1 MRAQDI
7 QKASKSIKKHQKAQ
21 KECPKR
27 FQRSD
32 FVSECPSVSVARL
45 DPRDLAEQ
53 FHQKMRGEIRNVS
66 ACVRKLRSLR
76 SLVKIATCRVRDSEI
91 PDMAAAT
98 VSGSHAE
105 FEGSQQCDSTAM
117 GVTMKAPAWSQ
128 MDENLRAALRFLAF
142 ECADSG
148 PVEGPSL
155 LPPREDNVGLTVV
168 LDLDETLSHCRL
180 DPLPSSKPD
189 FCVQF
194 EESKAT
200 GYVYVRPFARLF
212 LEVAA
217 RLFEVVVFTASSQG
231 YADQV
236 LDQLDPE
243 RRCIS
248 TRLYRQHCVERGGAF
263 LKDLRQLGR
272 PMERVVLVD
281 NSPVS
286 LALCLDNGV
295 IVSSWTAENRADREL
310 LELLLLLQQCM
321 KEASVSDFLVER
333 YGLRSFVEMLRR
345 QPELLDD

>member
-1 MRAQDI
+1 
-7 QKASKSIKKHQKAQ
+7 
-21 KECPKR
+21 
-27 FQRSD
+27 
-32 FVSECPSVSVARL
+32 
-45 DPRDLAEQ
+45 
-53 FHQKMRGEIRNVS
+53 
-66 ACVRKLRSLR
+66 
-76 SLVKIATCRVRDSEI
+76 
-91 PDMAAAT
+91 MAAAT
-98 VSGSHAE
+98 VQSGNESE
-105 FEGSQQCDSTAM
+105 FDGSQPCDSM
-117 GVTMKAPAWSQ
+117 GVTMRAPSPSQ
-128 MDENLRAALRFLAF
+128 LDENLRAALRFLAF
-142 ECADSG
+142 ECAEPG

-155 LPPREDNVGLTVV
+155 LPPREDKVGLT
-168 LDLDETLSHCRL
+168 DLDETLSHCRL
-180 DPLPSSKPD
+180 DQLPTGPKPD
-189 FCVQF
+189 FSVQF

-212 LEVAA
+212 LQVAA

-263 LKDLRQLGR
+263 LKDLRRLGR
-272 PMERVVLVD
+272 CMERLVLVD

-295 IVSSWTAENRADREL
+295 IVSSWTCGPVQTLKKRLLLSAWTAENRADREL

-321 KEASVSDFLVER
+321 KEASVSEFLVER

>member
-1 MRAQDI
+1 
-7 QKASKSIKKHQKAQ
+7 
-21 KECPKR
+21 
-27 FQRSD
+27 
-32 FVSECPSVSVARL
+32 
-45 DPRDLAEQ
+45 
-53 FHQKMRGEIRNVS
+53 
-66 ACVRKLRSLR
+66 
-76 SLVKIATCRVRDSEI
+76 
-91 PDMAAAT
+91 MAAAT
-98 VSGSHAE
+98 VSAVSGSHDNE
-105 FEGSQQCDSTAM
+105 FESQCDSTAM
-117 GVTMKAPAWSQ
+117 GVTMRAPAWSQ
-128 MDENLRAALRFLAF
+128 LDENLRAALRFLAF
-142 ECADSG
+142 ECVDSG
-148 PVEGPSL
+148 PVEGPSI

-180 DPLPSSKPD
+180 DQLPSSKPD
-189 FCVQF
+189 FSVQF

-286 LALCLDNGV
+286 LALCLDNGI
-295 IVSSWTAENRADREL
+295 IVSNWTAENRADREL

-321 KEASVSDFLVER
+321 KEASVSDFLVQR